1 MMHRFNN
8 APRCAQLF
16 AWLLL
21 AIVAIG
27 WAPCAAAAPKCTSSS
42 ATLNFPGTVTI
53 PNNTAVGSTLA
64 TGTANMTFTCSGIS
78 SFAGGGSAYIQAGQ
92 YLATLDSTNN
102 PAGPGITF
110 ATGVSGLAVLV
121 NATPVPTSSEACLAC
136 GPTSTAGYQPGSVP
150 GNALGTGSGTV
161 TASYTATLIKTGP
174 IAPGTIPSINLI
186 PFWWFIPGD
195 GSYGT
200 SMSLNANLILPTIN
214 LTAPSCT
221 LTAGSQ
227 HIAVTLPG
235 VSATSLSTAGQV
247 NGRTAFSIA
256 ITGCPTSVNTIT
268 TYFYGGNIDTTS
280 GNLLNSSGTATN
292 VEVQLLNGS
301 GGSAAALSAINLA
314 GAQASA
320 QNSSQFNVSGGAATL
335 NYYAQ
340 YIASGGA
347 ATAGSVSTSVT
358 FTIAY
363 P

>member
-16 AWLLL
+16 TWLLL

-27 WAPCAAAAPKCTSSS
+27 WSPFAAAAPRCTSSS
-42 ATLNFPGTVTI
+42 ATLSFPGTVTI
-53 PNNTAVGSTLA
+53 PTNTAVGSTLA
-64 TGTANMTFTCSGIS
+64 TGTANMTFSCTGL
-78 SFAGGGSAYIQAGQ
+78 SATNTPATIQAGQ
-92 YLATLDSTNN
+92 NLATLDSTNV

-136 GPTSTAGYQPGSVP
+136 GPTSTAGYVPGSVSF
-150 GNALGTGSGTV
+150 GSSGSSGTV

-174 IAPGTIPSINLI
+174 IAPGSIPSINLI
-186 PFWWFIPGD
+186 PFWWYIPGD
-195 GSYGT
+195 GTFGT
-200 SMSLNANLILPTIN
+200 SVSLNANLILPAIT

-227 HIAVTLPG
+227 NIAVTLPG
-235 VSATSLSTAGQV
+235 VSASSLSTAGQV

-256 ITGCPTSVNTIT
+256 VTGCPTSVSTIT
-268 TYFYGGNIDTTS
+268 TYFYGGNIDTAS
-280 GNLLNSSGTATN
+280 GNLLNKSGTATN

-301 GGSAAALSAINLA
+301 GGSDAALSAINLA

-320 QNSSQFNVSGGAATL
+320 QNSSQYNVSGGAATL
-335 NYYAQ
+335 HYYAQ